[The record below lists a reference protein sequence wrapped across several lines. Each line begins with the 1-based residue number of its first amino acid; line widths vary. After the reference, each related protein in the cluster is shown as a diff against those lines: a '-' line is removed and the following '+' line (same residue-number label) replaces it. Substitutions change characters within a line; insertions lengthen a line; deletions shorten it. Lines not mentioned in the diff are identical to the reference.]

1 MASRLS
7 LNIHG
12 DNVPNKGR
20 LLEFLQAT
28 QPRAVLVMD
37 NFALVQE
44 LKALLPETM
53 LIYRAWPDDGIY
65 RQLSPED
72 WVSRKLAEL
81 GGLDVWVYTTN
92 EPGFSDAA
100 LNWLAR
106 VMELAQ
112 PRGLK
117 LVVGN
122 WAVGTPDTQNDWP
135 RARRLLELL
144 DQNRA
149 TMVMG
154 LHEYAC
160 GIITSGFVGGNP
172 QFIAPESWP
181 QDVRNISLF
190 HCGRFNFL
198 VRYCRS
204 IGLNPPRIVITEH
217 GFDDVSDIKPWADSL
232 ARPGNYLN
240 IRGWKSL
247 QAQWPQWFN
256 PLGWS
261 PERALFEQLAYA
273 DRVIYQNSPVEAQL
287 IFSWGH
293 SSQDWEQFDV
303 SQALEFQQHVIRYA
317 QQPADRPA
325 PPAPVGKRSPVGERS
340 PAEQPAPPASPPDDG
355 QRRRDDDGLDTL
367 GSLMSD
373 DDLNTIIAGFR
384 AAAKTGQFNS
394 TISNGFAR
402 FADVLERY
410 RARRGER

>member
-1 MASRLS
+1 MGSRLS

-12 DNVPNKGR
+12 HNVPDKGR
-20 LLEFLQAT
+20 LLGFLQAT
-28 QPRAVLVMD
+28 QPHAVLVMD
-37 NFALVQE
+37 NFALAQE
-44 LKALLPETM
+44 IKLLLPETM

-72 WVSRKLAEL
+72 WVNRKVAEL
-81 GGLDVWVYTTN
+81 GGADIWAYTTN

-100 LNWLAR
+100 LNWL
-106 VMELAQ
+106 VLIMELAQ

-122 WAVGTPDTQNDWP
+122 WAVGTPGTDSDWP

-149 TMVMG
+149 TMVLG

-160 GIITSGFVGGNP
+160 GIITSGFIGGNP
-172 QFIAPESWP
+172 QFIAPETWP
-181 QDVRNISLF
+181 QDVHNLSLF

-217 GFDDVSDIKPWADSL
+217 GFDDVSDIKPWAESL

-247 QAQWPQWFN
+247 QAQWPQWFSS
-256 PLGWS
+256 LGWS

-293 SSQDWEQFDV
+293 SSPDWEQFDI
-303 SQALEFQQHVIRYA
+303 SQALELQQHLIQYA
-317 QQPADRPA
+317 QQPERR
-325 PPAPVGKRSPVGERS
+325 PAPVGKRAPVGERS
-340 PAEQPAPPASPPDDG
+340 PDDRSAPAPPVPPPADD
-355 QRRRDDDGLDTL
+355 RRDGDSVDTL
-367 GSLMSD
+367 GRLMTD

-394 TISNGFAR
+394 TISSGFAR

-410 RARRGER
+410 RAKRGEG